1 MKHIADFLL
10 NHPFST
16 FPATTQPSSPRLQT
30 ESCLCPILSLQTL
43 AGESCQ
49 VLLLSAQFPVPVPLA
64 LHGLRVPTGSMPVPT
79 SALPSRFPLCLAHP
93 PCFSM
98 QPHPRLPPRCGS
110 GGGCF
115 CRHRPLLWSP
125 PALPVCSPASVLTHG
140 RQDVSPPTHTHP
152 PHPTHTHYHPR
163 DDS

>member
-1 MKHIADFLL
+1 MGLGEGV
-10 NHPFST
+10 PP
-16 FPATTQPSSPRLQT
+16 PARGAGTLIHSAPRLVWA
-30 ESCLCPILSLQTL
+30 CRLLCPRDSP
-43 AGESCQ
+43 GKNNGVGCC
-49 VLLLSAQFPVPVPLA
+49 A
-64 LHGLRVPTGSMPVPT
+64 LHQGIF
-79 SALPSRFPLCLAHP
+79 SRFPLCLAHP

-140 RQDVSPPTHTHP
+140 RHKNVVTKTSKIVYWAWIISLLTLGWPWEAQSSPRVARETWGL
-152 PHPTHTHYHPR
+152 R
-163 DDS
+163 